1 MLRVKYC
8 VLILDGASGW
18 PLEEFG
24 GRTCLE
30 LARKPNL
37 DLLASQGTLGLVRT
51 VPPGME
57 ASSACACLSILGYDP
72 RIYYTGRGP
81 IEAHSLGLRLEEG
94 EVAFRCNLVTIRE
107 GRMWSYSAGQ
117 ITSAESHELIV
128 ALNLNLG
135 NSRVSF
141 YPGVGYRHICT
152 IKEGEEH
159 LKAIC
164 TPPHEIPD
172 KPIAD
177 FLPRGEGSELL
188 LQLMERSWEVLEKH
202 PVNLHREK
210 QGKPPANFIWLFWG
224 GRRAPELPRFSEL
237 YGLSAALTSGVDLL
251 QGLAKLSRM
260 EVLSIPGVT
269 AGLDNDHAAQAEGAL
284 AALERHDLVFI
295 HIEAPDE
302 AAHEGRVKEK
312 VETIERIDREVISL
326 FLSRKELRVLVLPD
340 HPTPVKL
347 RTHAPDP
354 VPFLIWG
361 PGVGRSQ
368 AKAFSEREA
377 QGTGLFLERGHELLK
392 FLLEPKKFR

>member
-24 GRTCLE
+24 GKTCLE

-37 DLLASQGTLGLVRT
+37 DLLASRGMVGLART

-72 RIYYTGRGP
+72 RVYYTGRGP
-81 IEAHSLGLRLEEG
+81 IEAHSLGVKLEEG

-117 ITSAESHELIV
+117 ITSAESRELIA
-128 ALNLNLG
+128 ALQQSLG
-135 NSRVSF
+135 DERVRF

-152 IKEGEEH
+152 IKEGEEC
-159 LKAIC
+159 LKAVC
-164 TPPHEIPD
+164 TPPHEIPG
-172 KPIAD
+172 KPISD
-177 FLPRGEGSELL
+177 FLPRGEGSDLL
-188 LQLMERSWEVLEKH
+188 LKLMERSREILQKH
-202 PVNLHREK
+202 PVNLKRQE
-210 QGKPPANFIWLFWG
+210 QGKPPANLIWLFWG
-224 GRRAPELPRFSEL
+224 GKKAPELPPFSQI

-251 QGLAKLSRM
+251 QGLAKLSGM
-260 EVLSIPGVT
+260 EVLNIPRVT

-284 AALERHDLVFI
+284 KALERHDLVFI

-302 AAHEGRVKEK
+302 AAHEGRVREK
-312 VETIERIDREVISL
+312 VETIERIDQEVVSQL
-326 FLSRKELRVLVLPD
+326 LSWPELRVLILPD
-340 HPTPVKL
+340 HPTPIKL

-361 PGVGRSQ
+361 PGVEENGARV
-368 AKAFSEREA
+368 FSEREA
-377 QGTGLFLERGHELLK
+377 QRTGLFLKRGHELLGR
-392 FLLEPKKFR
+392 LLGNP